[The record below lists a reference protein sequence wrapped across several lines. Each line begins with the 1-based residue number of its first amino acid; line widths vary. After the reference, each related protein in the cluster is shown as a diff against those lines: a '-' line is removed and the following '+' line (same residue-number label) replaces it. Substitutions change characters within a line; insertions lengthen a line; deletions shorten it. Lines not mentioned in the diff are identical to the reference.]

1 MAKRTKATPAMAP
14 SASEPSMKEQLQ
26 ELGDLA
32 IKLGEARREVSD
44 WVAKQTNGLLPYDS
58 PGWTDQA
65 FAVEKFYTKL
75 RIVTD
80 TLRAIK
86 RPE

>member
-1 MAKRTKATPAMAP
+1 MAKRAKATPA
-14 SASEPSMKEQLQ
+14 SEPSLKEQLQ

-65 FAVEKFYTKL
+65 FAAEKFYTKL

-80 TLRAIK
+80 SMRAIK